1 MPTVSVFAR
10 LPRTSFLPCTKET
23 MRAIRSG
30 QLSLRHGGRSGPAR
44 LYERL
49 LLWSFGPIRIL
60 SAHENTS
67 RAETGLCH
75 LVSIPCAGPQ
85 ARPHTDGCATE
96 QNDPDAGPDGA
107 AVERVVNQAGSGIAV
122 GPHRGRKVFSLQT
135 RFHGVFAPNSPY
147 RAGSPRLAGGEAASA
162 PSRREKR
169 I

>member
-85 ARPHTDGCATE
+85 ARPHTDGCARNSWGLVDGSFCDRAHRRRTRLYGE
-96 QNDPDAGPDGA
+96 DARPSKTAQMRHRPAPHLGRFA
-107 AVERVVNQAGSGIAV
+107 RSRILTVQAS
-122 GPHRGRKVFSLQT
+122 T
-135 RFHGVFAPNSPY
+135 APVRN
-147 RAGSPRLAGGEAASA
+147 RA
-162 PSRREKR
+162 KR
-169 I
+169 

>member
-85 ARPHTDGCATE
+85 ARPHTDGCAR
-96 QNDPDAGPDGA
+96 NSWGLVDGSFCDRA
-107 AVERVVNQAGSGIAV
+107 HRRRTPVCQSPIQQYLIGFICNIQGANGVEECLIPMKLSPIRALKSVPAV
-122 GPHRGRKVFSLQT
+122 
-135 RFHGVFAPNSPY
+135 
-147 RAGSPRLAGGEAASA
+147 ASV
-162 PSRREKR
+162 
-169 I
+169 